1 MEQRILLMVVELE
14 KIEKEL
20 HGLAEV
26 DRDSAAPDG
35 LFPVRHG
42 SLAEVIPEVDDEIL
56 GVGEDRLGL
65 GRTPVG

>member
-26 DRDSAAPDG
+26 DRDSHYPDG